1 MDNLESQT
9 YETFERD
16 PIKYRNYENAI
27 HAALV
32 DTPPSK
38 VSVIMV
44 VRPRWTQDDT
54 AADGQMGGGG
64 GGLLPQA
71 RCRRRCSGLWCCVA
85 WQVGAGRGPLVR
97 RALMAGERASRAV
110 RVYAVEKNPNAVVT
124 LRYGGLGVLTMP
136 PIPRVAAVCL
146 TVTAVHSPGRDC
158 LCDVQQPGAHDALD
172 ERHDRRVRHAEVG
185 GAGKGT
191 HRTTPPP
198 PTPTHTCWN
207 TRKHTCCWHLMNDG
221 SLLVVH

>member
-44 VRPRWTQDDT
+44 VRPRRTQDDANLVGSVAT
-54 AADGQMGGGG
+54 AQEGVWRPVCSRKPDVVDVAQS
-64 GGLLPQA
+64 
-71 RCRRRCSGLWCCVA
+71 RCGWWCCVA

-136 PIPRVAAVCL
+136 PIPRVATVCL

-158 LCDVQQPGAHDALD
+158 
-172 ERHDRRVRHAEVG
+172 
-185 GAGKGT
+185 
-191 HRTTPPP
+191 
-198 PTPTHTCWN
+198 
-207 TRKHTCCWHLMNDG
+207 
-221 SLLVVH
+221 